1 MEGAYFVI
9 RRCLAIIFDS
19 IGAVIFL
26 LYSLLVAPLGILRG
40 ADRVLT
46 FMRVLLPHGLMTAG
60 LRATLDW
67 KIGNL
72 DRAVAQLEG
81 LIGYLEESDTY
92 SMSRLSKRLVL
103 ADLYSLMARAYL
115 RSGHV
120 DDAMLVIIRAHNS
133 LDVKRLRGI
142 GELDAKTAHI
152 VRAGIAAGRLL
163 DGGGLATMLV
173 RSTQEQS
180 KFPADRRGK
189 RHRLRRQGATFRD
202 QKPKKKTSKPLN
214 KRPATTETTGAANDG
229 KKEQHTAQIIPFP
242 GI

>member
-1 MEGAYFVI
+1 MEGAYLAI
-9 RRCLAIIFDS
+9 RRCLAILFDS
-19 IGAVIFL
+19 IGAIIFL
-26 LYSLLVAPLGILRG
+26 AYSLIVAPLGVLRG
-40 ADRVLT
+40 ADRVFT

-72 DRAVAQLEG
+72 DRAIAQLEG
-81 LIGYLEESDTY
+81 LIGYLEETDATR
-92 SMSRLSKRLVL
+92 MSRLSKRLVL

-120 DDAMLVIIRAHNS
+120 DDAMLVIIRAQNS

-173 RSTQEQS
+173 RSTQDAG
-180 KFPADRRGK
+180 KFPLERRK
-189 RHRLRRQGATFRD
+189 RNRNPNKMRQGASYRD
-202 QKPKKKTSKPLN
+202 KNKKKIPRPNKKPVG
-214 KRPATTETTGAANDG
+214 TDGTGVSADG
-229 KKEQHTAQIIPFP
+229 KKEHQGAQVIPFP